1 MTSFKNMLRAA
12 ALGVAMIAT
21 AAAVPNQASA
31 ADRSDV
37 IAGVAGG
44 LLLGTLFAAAAN
56 ANNNSYAAPVQTY
69 QAPRQTYIAP
79 AQTYAVPVQAEAYYA
94 PAPTYYAPPVSFS
107 FGFNRGHRFG
117 HRHFSHRRHFRRHF
131 GYGHRHLH
139 RGYRY

>member
-56 ANNNSYAAPVQTY
+56 ASNNSYAAPVQTY

-79 AQTYAVPVQAEAYYA
+79 AFRCKRRRTTHQ
-94 PAPTYYAPPVSFS
+94 
-107 FGFNRGHRFG
+107 HRPITRRRC
-117 HRHFSHRRHFRRHF
+117 HSHSDLIVAIVLAIVTLVTVATSVVILGMGIATFI
-131 GYGHRHLH
+131 GATATK
-139 RGYRY
+139 